1 MTTNSPQ
8 RLGQT
13 MIYVAWILALILLT
27 WFFNLFLER
36 QSNPNQKIV
45 GQQHADGSR
54 EVTLQ
59 RNQGGHYVATGTIN
73 GMPVVF
79 LLDTGATMIALPEHI
94 ANQLRLEKGVPI
106 QMVTANGTV
115 TSYSTQLERVALG
128 PIELN
133 QVSAT
138 INPHMQ
144 EDEVLLGM
152 SFLKKLEFTQRGDIL
167 ILRQNKL

>member
-1 MTTNSPQ
+1 
-8 RLGQT
+8 
-13 MIYVAWILALILLT
+13 
-27 WFFNLFLER
+27 
-36 QSNPNQKIV
+36 
-45 GQQHADGSR
+45 
-54 EVTLQ
+54 
-59 RNQGGHYVATGTIN
+59 
-73 GMPVVF
+73 
-79 LLDTGATMIALPEHI
+79 MIALPEHI